1 MARKLLMSLV
11 GLRYIKKLIKLKE
24 QAIFENNRKQD
35 VAAHQDEIN
44 RDERQKVVHAAQAK
58 RWKLDMQRAN
68 AELAEK
74 AKMVDH
80 KKKLEEGGENS
91 SFQFTLNST
100 NLLREQQ
107 CWNNQQIICWYTESY
122 RVTDLVLVVKISFGL

>member
-1 MARKLLMSLV
+1 M
-11 GLRYIKKLIKLKE
+11 
-24 QAIFENNRKQD
+24 
-35 VAAHQDEIN
+35 AAHQDEID

-80 KKKLEEGGENS
+80 KKNS
-91 SFQFTLNST
+91 KKG
-100 NLLREQQ
+100 
-107 CWNNQQIICWYTESY
+107 
-122 RVTDLVLVVKISFGL
+122 VKIRAFSLRLIQQTSSANNSAGIINRSSVDIQKVTE